1 MFPPLPSPATFPPG
15 TLPPKAPPA
24 MSPMN
29 QYIGRVVTSVPPP
42 FVLQLTLR
50 TPADR
55 AALLKKCTATT
66 EQISK
71 EVAKSKLSPVE
82 IKTIRRLATLKQ
94 AEVTA
99 YVQMLA
105 KTEASTKAKHTEA
118 EKAFA
123 AALKVAQSQANR
135 VSAKKTKP
143 GTPKRKRSAKKTK
156 KGAVAQART
165 KRRTRK

>member
-1 MFPPLPSPATFPPG
+1 
-15 TLPPKAPPA
+15 

-42 FVLQLTLR
+42 FVLQQTLR

-55 AALLKKCTATT
+55 AALLKQCTATT
-66 EQISK
+66 AQISK
-71 EVAKSKLSPVE
+71 EVAKSKLSPAE

-105 KTEASTKAKHTEA
+105 KTEASTKAKHTDA

-123 AALKVAQSQANR
+123 EVLKVAQSQANN
-135 VSAKKTKP
+135 VSAKKTKNS
-143 GTPKRKRSAKKTK
+143 TSKRKRSAKKTNTGTSKRKRSARSTK

>member
-1 MFPPLPSPATFPPG
+1 
-15 TLPPKAPPA
+15 
-24 MSPMN
+24 MN
-29 QYIGRVVTSVPPP
+29 QYIGRVMTSVPPP

-66 EQISK
+66 AQISKEVAK
-71 EVAKSKLSPVE
+71 EVAKSKLSPAE
-82 IKTIRRLATLKQ
+82 IKTIQRLATLKQ
-94 AEVTA
+94 AEVDA

-118 EKAFA
+118 KKAFA
-123 AALKVAQSQANR
+123 AALKVAQSQANN
-135 VSAKKTKP
+135 VSAKKTKTV
-143 GTPKRKRSAKKTK
+143 TPKRKRSARSTK
-156 KGAVAQART
+156 KGTVAQART

>member
-1 MFPPLPSPATFPPG
+1 
-15 TLPPKAPPA
+15 

-29 QYIGRVVTSVPPP
+29 QYIGRVMTSVPPP
-42 FVLQLTLR
+42 FVLQQTLR

-66 EQISK
+66 AQISK
-71 EVAKSKLSPVE
+71 EVAKSKLSPAE

-94 AEVTA
+94 AEVAA

-123 AALKVAQSQANR
+123 AVLKVAQSQANN
-135 VSAKKTKP
+135 VSTKKTKP
-143 GTPKRKRSAKKTK
+143 GIPKRKRSARSTK